1 MCQHNAGLYQISF
14 MENPLL
20 SVCIICYNQADYISQ
35 AIENVL
41 NQKINFTHEII
52 IADDCSSD
60 GTREIVLAYQAKYPG
75 TIKVLPNQNNLGPAK
90 NFERLFYAANGKY
103 VAYVEGDDYWTDSNK
118 LQMQVDFLEQHADFA
133 ICFTDA
139 LETFSENL
147 DDELN
152 YRSAGS
158 GQQSE
163 TTANEL
169 IFRNYIQTCTVVFKN
184 KLFGKFPDWYATL
197 IMGDWPL
204 HLLNAA
210 HGKIKYLDTVTAVHR
225 NHSSGVWS
233 SQKILGRIYNTIE
246 AYNVL
251 EKNTDFKNL
260 DNFKK
265 SKSNVYLSS
274 VKYHIKEKAF
284 FIAFKN
290 LIKGFILY
298 PKHLINRKNP
308 V

>member
-1 MCQHNAGLYQISF
+1 MDK
-14 MENPLL
+14 PLL
-20 SVCIICYNQADYISQ
+20 SICIISYNQVDYISQ
-35 AIENVL
+35 AIESAI
-41 NQKINFTHEII
+41 NQQMNFNSEII
-52 IADDCSSD
+52 IADDCSTD
-60 GTREIVLAYQAKYPG
+60 GTREIVMNYAVRYPG
-75 TIKVLPNQNNLGPAK
+75 WIRVLERNQNLGPAN
-90 NFERLFYAANGKY
+90 NFIDLIYAAQGKY
-103 VAYVEGDDYWTDSNK
+103 IAYLEGDDYWTQNNK
-118 LQMQVDFLEQHADFA
+118 LQQQVDFLEQHPDFT

-139 LETFSENL
+139 LETFSE
-147 DDELN
+147 DVHDERN

-158 GQQSE
+158 GQQTE

-184 KLFGKFPDWYATL
+184 KLFDKFPDWYAAL
-197 IMGDWPL
+197 KMGDWPL

-210 HGKIKYLDTVTAVHR
+210 HGKIKYLDMVTAVHR

-233 SQKILGRIYNTIE
+233 SQKILSRIYNTIE

-260 DNFKK
+260 GNFKK

-274 VKYHIKEKAF
+274 VKYHLKEKAF
-284 FIAFKN
+284 FSAFKN